1 MFSYQRIGWPQD
13 GQRERGGDS
22 VIVGRVGD
30 LHAQQL
36 GTSIHQPRS
45 SISGRRW
52 ITTFRKLPM
61 HRPSTARTQRRQQD
75 AAMADPC
82 GTGVQTTE
90 PSLKIGR
97 YIETTMPPISTPRMT
112 MMNGSIRL
120 DRPLT
125 ASSTSSS

>member
-1 MFSYQRIGWPQD
+1 MFSYQAIAWPHD
-13 GQRERGGDS
+13 GQRERGAARLIAG
-22 VIVGRVGD
+22 VGSWATPSRSA
-30 LHAQQL
+30 LSCFQ
-36 GTSIHQPRS
+36 SRS

-52 ITTFRKLPM
+52 MTTFRKLPM
-61 HRPSTARTQRRQQD
+61 HSPNRARTSGERKTS
-75 AAMADPC
+75 AKGIGPY
-82 GTGVQTTE
+82 TTW

-97 YIETTMPPISTPRMT
+97 YIETTMPPIRVPRMT